1 MKPLLFIFLTILST
15 WAQAAEDRWAKIQI
29 KIIPVTDNI
38 FMLEGAGGNIGVSN
52 GDDGMLMIDDQ
63 FEPLAGKIKTAL
75 KTISAEAPT
84 FLLNTHY
91 HGDHTGGNAKF
102 GSDSIIM
109 AHHNVRI
116 RLINEDTEG
125 NYPAEALPVITYA
138 ENASIHFNGDEIHLI
153 HTPSGHTDGDS
164 MIHFKGSNVVHMG
177 DNFFKDKFPF
187 VDIGAGGSVKG
198 LIAAVEKM
206 LPLMDADTKI
216 IPGHGSLANKADLE
230 RYLDMLNE
238 TSSAMKRWI
247 ADGKTEQRILDD
259 GFEQKWDSWGTGFI
273 NEERWIKTLYAS
285 YK

>member
-1 MKPLLFIFLTILST
+1 MKPLLLIFLTILST

-29 KIIPVTDNI
+29 KIVPVTDNI

-198 LIAAVEKM
+198 LIASVEKM